1 MLLVKNNLKKKKIID
16 DDDNEYL
23 NYLKF
28 SHLQSS
34 NKPKSFDIE
43 ISDASPEARVLRVK
57 ATQFP
62 DIKNNF
68 TQTIGTE
75 DKGVDTGNDLNTIVG
90 DYILHLGSKNFDR
103 NEKMVQA
110 TAEILKGTKPKSPPS
125 SSSSDGSEGFMSK
138 TARRGFRLAEF
149 ALNASITGFNIAE
162 ATLGTAVDVA
172 DYLMSSPSNQ
182 NQPNDNQEVISVHSQ
197 SSRTSGEVSRS
208 SGGSFLASSP
218 PETINSSSSD
228 VEIVPPVIEISSS
241 SSSRQT
247 PSSIPAPTSPQPSSP
262 ASSAKTT
269 PRRKKSK

>member
-1 MLLVKNNLKKKKIID
+1 MLLVKNNLKKKKIMD

-43 ISDASPEARVLRVK
+43 ISDK

-68 TQTIGTE
+68 TQTVGTE

-149 ALNASITGFNIAE
+149 ALNSAITGVNL
-162 ATLGTAVDVA
+162 TTAVA
-172 DYLMSSPSNQ
+172 DALVDLTSAPHQSSEEEAVNNP
-182 NQPNDNQEVISVHSQ
+182 EVISV
-197 SSRTSGEVSRS
+197 R
-208 SGGSFLASSP
+208 SSP

-228 VEIVPPVIEISSS
+228 VEQVPIEISSS
-241 SSSRQT
+241 SSSRQA

-269 PRRKKSK
+269 PRKKSKWY

>member
-1 MLLVKNNLKKKKIID
+1 MLLVKNNLKKKKIMD
-16 DDDNEYL
+16 ADDDNEYL

-43 ISDASPEARVLRVK
+43 ISDK

-90 DYILHLGSKNFDR
+90 DYILHLGSKKFDR
-103 NEKMVQA
+103 SEKMVQA

-138 TARRGFRLAEF
+138 TARRGYRLAEF
-149 ALNASITGFNIAE
+149 ALNVSISGLNIAE

-182 NQPNDNQEVISVHSQ
+182 NQPNDNQEVISVHS
-197 SSRTSGEVSRS
+197 
-208 SGGSFLASSP
+208 SP

-241 SSSRQT
+241 GSRNSPA

>member
-1 MLLVKNNLKKKKIID
+1 MLLVKNNLKKKRTID

-57 ATQFP
+57 
-62 DIKNNF
+62 NNF
-68 TQTIGTE
+68 TQTINTA
-75 DKGVDTGNDLNTIVG
+75 DKGVDTGNDFDEVIPPYVSFMHSE
-90 DYILHLGSKNFDR
+90 DFDR
-103 NEKMVQA
+103 NEKMVQVW
-110 TAEILKGTKPKSPPS
+110 TKMFKQNLTPPPS
-125 SSSSDGSEGFMSK
+125 SSSSSSSNNSEGFLSK

-149 ALNASITGFNIAE
+149 ALNTAITGANL
-162 ATLGTAVDVA
+162 TMAVSDALVDLTSA
-172 DYLMSSPSNQ
+172 PHQSSEEEPVN
-182 NQPNDNQEVISVHSQ
+182 NPEVISVN
-197 SSRTSGEVSRS
+197 
-208 SGGSFLASSP
+208 SSP
-218 PETINSSSSD
+218 PITVNSSSSSD
-228 VEIVPPVIEISSS
+228 VEQVPIEISS